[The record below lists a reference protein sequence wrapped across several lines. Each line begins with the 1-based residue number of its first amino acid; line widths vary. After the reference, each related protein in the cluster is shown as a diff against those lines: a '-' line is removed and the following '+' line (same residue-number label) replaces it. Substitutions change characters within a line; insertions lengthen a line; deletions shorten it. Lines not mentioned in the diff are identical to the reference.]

1 MIDSPRDD
9 SKLPTPLANGARNY
23 IVVLGSSILPR
34 GALTNG
40 CTISERIVMVIEL
53 RKNRFSDRTWAF
65 TMDSDPDDRIVFVA
79 LGRNRYEVFGARS
92 GEIVAMPMDY

>member
-1 MIDSPRDD
+1 
-9 SKLPTPLANGARNY
+9 
-23 IVVLGSSILPR
+23 
-34 GALTNG
+34 
-40 CTISERIVMVIEL
+40 MVIEL

-65 TMDSDPDDRIVFVA
+65 TMDADPDDRIVFVA